1 MIVVSDAT
9 PVISLL
15 KIDRLDLLEE
25 LFDEVV
31 IPLEP

>member
-1 MIVVSDAT
+1 MIIVSDAT
-9 PVISLL
+9 PIISLL